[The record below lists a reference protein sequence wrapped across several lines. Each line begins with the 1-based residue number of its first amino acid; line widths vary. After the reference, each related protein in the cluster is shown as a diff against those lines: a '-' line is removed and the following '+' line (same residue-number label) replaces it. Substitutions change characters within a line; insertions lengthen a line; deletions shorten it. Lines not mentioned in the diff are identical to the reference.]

1 MQNLEDQRSL
11 RIVVLISGNGSNLQ
25 AIIDA
30 IKNESILAEVCAVIS
45 NQADAYGLTR
55 AKKANI
61 PAKVLDH
68 RDFANSESGRED
80 FDKALQ
86 SLIDSYQPGLV
97 VLAGFMRILSDGF
110 VQHYMGHM
118 VNIHPSLLPKYKGLN
133 THQRVLDAGETQHGA
148 SVHFVTNEL
157 DSGAVILQATV
168 PVLPDDD
175 ADSLA
180 NRVHR
185 VEHIVYPQAVRWFAE
200 HRLRLKNGTVLLD
213 GQPITDQQRL
223 IKNTQ
228 NLFSNS
234 VTN

>member
-1 MQNLEDQRSL
+1 MQNRNVQQPL
-11 RIVVLISGNGSNLQ
+11 RIVALISGNGSNLQ

-30 IKNESILAEVCAVIS
+30 IKSESIPAEVCAVIS

-68 RDFANSESGRED
+68 KAFAKSESGRED
-80 FDKALQ
+80 FDKTLQ
-86 SLIDSYQPGLV
+86 SLIDSFQPDLV
-97 VLAGFMRILSDGF
+97 VLAGFMRILSDDF

-133 THQRVLDAGETQHGA
+133 THQRILDAGETQHGA

-180 NRVHR
+180 TRVQN
-185 VEHIVYPQAVRWFAE
+185 VEHIVYPHVVRWFAG
-200 HRLRLKNGTVLLD
+200 HRLRLENGTVLLD
-213 GQPITDQQRL
+213 GQPITDQQRIL
-223 IKNTQ
+223 KNTQ
-228 NLFSNS
+228 NLFSKQ